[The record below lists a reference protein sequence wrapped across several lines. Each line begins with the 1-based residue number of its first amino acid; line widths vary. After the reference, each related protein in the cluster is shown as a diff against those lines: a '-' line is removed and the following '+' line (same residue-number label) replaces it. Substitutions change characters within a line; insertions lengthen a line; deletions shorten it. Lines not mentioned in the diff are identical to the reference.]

1 MTVDLNNLQNEPST
15 IQDENSKSQKNY
27 NWQLLRQWG
36 NQNQVEINNVLANLK
51 NRVSKSMGTSSNS
64 EITDARTNADG
75 TVFNNL
81 KERLDN
87 DDENLFQIEDSGNTD
102 SSAETYR
109 ISDLTTSSTS
119 LKYSVSSTA
128 TTDVNPRSQGLIIT
142 SLAKIST
149 FEIA

>member
-15 IQDENSKSQKNY
+15 IQDENSKNQKNY

-36 NQNQVEINNVLANLK
+36 NQNQVEINNVLVNLK

-64 EITDARTNADG
+64 EITDARTNTDG

-87 DDENLFQIEDSGNTD
+87 DDKTLLHIEDSGNID
-102 SSAETYR
+102 SSAQTYR
-109 ISDLTTSSTS
+109 ISDLTTSSSS

-128 TTDVNPRSQGLIIT
+128 STDVNPRSQGLIIT
-142 SLAKIST
+142 SLAKISI
-149 FEIA
+149 FKVA

>member
-15 IQDENSKSQKNY
+15 IQDENSKNQKNY

-36 NQNQVEINNVLANLK
+36 NQNQVEINNVLVNLK

-87 DDENLFQIEDSGNTD
+87 DDETLFHIEDSGNTD
-102 SSAETYR
+102 SSAETCR

-128 TTDVNPRSQGLIIT
+128 STDVNPRSQGLIIT

-149 FEIA
+149 FETA